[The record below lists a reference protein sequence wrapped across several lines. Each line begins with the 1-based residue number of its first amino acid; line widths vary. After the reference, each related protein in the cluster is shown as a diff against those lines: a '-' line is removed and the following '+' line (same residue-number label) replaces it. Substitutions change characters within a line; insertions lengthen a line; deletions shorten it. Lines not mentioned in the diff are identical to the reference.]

1 MRTGGQKLQVPFS
14 FRITLPSLK
23 KRSWSSWGEQNRSG
37 GKWKRRRLDDLKVV
51 SLWADG
57 LYVRAGP
64 EDTKAALLVMI
75 GALTDGR
82 KALRGGV
89 ERLYALTGCFD
100 APSVYCL
107 SPCPSTLLTPLQ

>member
-37 GKWKRRRLDDLKVV
+37 GKWKQRRLDDLKVV

-82 KALRGGV
+82 KAVFEG
-89 ERLYALTGCFD
+89 E
-100 APSVYCL
+100 
-107 SPCPSTLLTPLQ
+107 